1 MGTGV
6 SVRHHHN
13 KHVTK
18 ITDSTPVIR
27 LLSTDGRQEEGKND
41 WLCLVMKDIVSVHG
55 SLATHTLT
63 HKSTRSLKWQ
73 HGNLSLQ
80 ISAHNNLVQMVASQG
95 KDASFTCWLQSAPL
109 TVEVR
114 EFSFSEALYSNSPQ
128 LRSDERL
135 LSMIRSRYIPMVPE
149 DPSVSVAVVNPMRT
163 SPIFDLSKLE
173 SDVVR
178 SFIAG
183 KPFIKDVDGTLRRPF
198 RFRDNK
204 ADPSTAA
211 NG

>member
-1 MGTGV
+1 M
-6 SVRHHHN
+6 RHRHDE
-13 KHVTK
+13 HVTK

-27 LLSTDGRQEEGKND
+27 LLSTDDSRERGKND
-41 WLCLVMKDIVSVHG
+41 WLCLIMKDIVSAHMH
-55 SLATHTLT
+55 AHTQRERL
-63 HKSTRSLKWQ
+63 LFYVAKWQ
-73 HGNLSLQ
+73 TSLQ

-114 EFSFSEALYSNSPQ
+114 EFSLAEALFSDKPQ
-128 LRSDERL
+128 LRSGDRL
-135 LSMIRSRYIPMVPE
+135 LSMIRSRYLPMVPE
-149 DPSVSVAVVNPMRT
+149 DPSVSVAVVNPRRT
-163 SPIFDLSKLE
+163 SLMFDLSKLE

-178 SFIAG
+178 CFIAG
-183 KPFIKDVDGTLRRPF
+183 KPFIKDVDSTLRRSF